1 MTACPLVEVCRK
13 YWHGVSGMLKAQ
25 AHHLVTKYL
34 EVEHHFQRRM
44 LVYAGEEQQPRLDRR
59 GEELGDEEMQVFRFF
74 RDQRNGKRP
83 RGPAASP
90 SPSATPSPNSVSS
103 STPGST
109 SLSRSSLARQVKT
122 EERLCVFI
130 IHYKAVPPMEAIR
143 VCIVWG

>member
-83 RGPAASP
+83 RSLSLPQCDSLTQLGVIFHPRIDKSVQVQPCSP
-90 SPSATPSPNSVSS
+90 SEDRRKIMRFYY
-103 STPGST
+103 
-109 SLSRSSLARQVKT
+109 SL
-122 EERLCVFI
+122 
-130 IHYKAVPPMEAIR
+130 
-143 VCIVWG
+143 